1 MDFKEKAVSG
11 ILWSFG
17 QQFGAKIVSLLIS
30 IVLARILDPAE
41 FGQLAMIYVFIS
53 IGSSLMD
60 SGLTSSLI
68 RTTDAEQRDY
78 STVFFFNLAGSVV
91 VYMIL
96 FLLAPWL
103 AAFYKEEVLTN
114 IIRVIGLT
122 FIINAFFG
130 VQNARF
136 IKEMNFRIPTMI
148 QIPSVLGGGILGI
161 ILAKSGYGVWS
172 LVWMSLFSSTLLAL
186 MNWIFSGWR
195 PAFTFDK
202 ACFKRHFSFGY
213 KMTLSGLLDTLY
225 QNIYVILI
233 GKYFSA
239 IQLGYYSRADSMSQ
253 FPINNISVAMN
264 KVTYPMF
271 ASISDDNVKLK
282 GVYQRVLKQVVF
294 WNAPI
299 LIFLCIIAEPL
310 FRMLLT
316 EKWLPAVPYFR
327 ILCIAGIMFP
337 LHAYNLNILK
347 VKGRSDLFLKL
358 EVIKKLT
365 CVIGIVSVIPFG
377 IYGLLYF
384 QLGYSFFGY
393 YINSI
398 YSGKIINYPLNEQI
412 QDLLPS
418 VCLSVTMGAVC
429 YYLDN
434 FLVNHYTITDAARIV
449 LAGTFYSLFYF
460 ITANVFKL
468 TAITDF
474 KQLILKR

>member
-1 MDFKEKAVSG
+1 MGFREKVVSG

-30 IVLARILDPAE
+30 IVLARILAPAE

-68 RTTDAEQRDY
+68 RTNDADQKDY
-78 STVFFFNLAGSVV
+78 STVFFFNLAGSLV
-91 VYMIL
+91 VYAIL
-96 FLLAPWL
+96 FVAAPWL
-103 AAFYKEEVLTN
+103 AIFYKEPALTN
-114 IIRVIGLT
+114 IIRVIGVT

-136 IKEMNFRIPTMI
+136 IKEMNFKVPTMI

-161 ILAKSGYGVWS
+161 VLAKSGYGVWS
-172 LVWMSLFSSTLLAL
+172 LVWMSICSSTLLAV

-195 PAFTFDK
+195 PSFAFDRER
-202 ACFKRHFSFGY
+202 FKKHFHFGY
-213 KMTLSGLLDTLY
+213 KMTLSGLLDTFY
-225 QNIYVILI
+225 QNIYVIII
-233 GKYFSA
+233 GKYYSA
-239 IQLGYYSRADSMSQ
+239 TQLGYYSRADSMSQ
-253 FPINNISVAMN
+253 FPINNISVAMS

-271 ASISDDNVKLK
+271 ASISDDNIKLK
-282 GVYQRVLKQVVF
+282 VIYQRVLKQVVF

-299 LIFLCIIAEPL
+299 LIFLCIIADPL

-327 ILCIAGIMFP
+327 ILCIAGIMYP
-337 LHAYNLNILK
+337 LHSYNLNILK

-365 CVIGIVSVIPFG
+365 CVVGIMSVIPFG

-393 YINSI
+393 YVNTI
-398 YSGKIINYPLNEQI
+398 YSGKIIDYSIVEQI

-418 VCLSVTMGAVC
+418 VCLSVIVGGVC
-429 YYLDN
+429 YFIDS
-434 FLVNHYTITDAARIV
+434 FLIRHFNVTDLERIIFT
-449 LAGTFYSLFYF
+449 GFFYSLFYF
-460 ITANVFKL
+460 ISASLFKL
-468 TAITDF
+468 TAVSDF